1 MIKNKLTVS
10 NLLPNKPIK
19 YSPVSPLSIKGIGYL
34 LCHPKIALKLLS
46 YANFGYLKEIGWIKS
61 FNLKKPVDY
70 SENPIP
76 WNTYSYI
83 DFISQRLKK
92 NMSIFEYG
100 SGYSTLYYQK
110 KVNFVASVEHDM
122 GWYNKIS
129 LMISNNVKLCHEPLE
144 GTTYENA
151 PMKFKELFS
160 IIIIDGEKRV
170 ECMNQ
175 AIKYLKDDG
184 VIVLDDSHWNDFKAG
199 VEFLKLN
206 DFKEI
211 PFFSIQP
218 GFFSKNCTS
227 IFYKENNCLDI

>member
-1 MIKNKLTVS
+1 MIKNKL
-10 NLLPNKPIK
+10 
-19 YSPVSPLSIKGIGYL
+19 KGIGYL
-34 LCHPKIALKLLS
+34 LRYPKVALKLLS
-46 YANFGYLKEIGWIKS
+46 YAKYGYLKEMGWIKS
-61 FNLKKPVDY
+61 FILKKPVDD
-70 SENPIP
+70 SGNPIP

-100 SGYSTLYYQK
+100 CGYSTLYYQK

-122 GWYNKIS
+122 DWYNKIS
-129 LMISNNVKLCHEPLE
+129 LMASNNVKLCHQPLE
-144 GTTYENA
+144 GITYENA

-170 ECMNQ
+170 KCMYE

-184 VIVLDDSHWNDFKAG
+184 VIVLDDSHWDEYKDG

-206 DFKEI
+206 NFKQI
-211 PFFSIQP
+211 PFFSIVP

-227 IFYKENNCLDI
+227 IFYKENNCLNI

>member
-1 MIKNKLTVS
+1 MIKNKL
-10 NLLPNKPIK
+10 
-19 YSPVSPLSIKGIGYL
+19 KGIASML
-34 LCHPKIALKLLS
+34 RHPKTTLTLLTHIN
-46 YANFGYLKEIGWIKS
+46 YGYLKEVGWIKS
-61 FNLKKPVDY
+61 FILQKPVDD
-70 SENPIP
+70 SGNPIP

-110 KVNFVASVEHDM
+110 KVNFVASVEHDI

-170 ECMNQ
+170 ECMNK

-218 GFFSKNCTS
+218 GFFGKNCTS
-227 IFYKENNCLDI
+227 IFYKENNCLNI

>member
-1 MIKNKLTVS
+1 MIKNKL
-10 NLLPNKPIK
+10 
-19 YSPVSPLSIKGIGYL
+19 KGIGSL
-34 LCHPKIALKLLS
+34 LCHPKTALKLLS
-46 YANFGYLKEIGWIKS
+46 HAKYGYLKETGWIKS
-61 FNLKKPVDY
+61 SILQKPVDD
-70 SENPIP
+70 SGNPIP
-76 WNTYSYI
+76 WNTYSFI

-122 GWYNKIS
+122 DWYNKIS
-129 LMISNNVKLCHEPLE
+129 LMASNNVKLCHQPLE
-144 GTTYENA
+144 GITYENA

-170 ECMNQ
+170 ECMNE

-184 VIVLDDSHWNDFKAG
+184 VIVLDDSHWDEFKAG

-206 DFKEI
+206 NFKQI
-211 PFFSIQP
+211 PFFSISP

>member
-1 MIKNKLTVS
+1 MIKNKL
-10 NLLPNKPIK
+10 
-19 YSPVSPLSIKGIGYL
+19 KGIGHL
-34 LCHPKIALKLLS
+34 LRYPKVALKLLS
-46 YANFGYLKEIGWIKS
+46 HAKYGYLKEMGWIKS
-61 FNLKKPVDY
+61 FILKKPVDY

-100 SGYSTLYYQK
+100 CGYSTLYYQK
-110 KVNFVASVEHDM
+110 KVNFVASVEHNMD
-122 GWYNKIS
+122 WYNKIS
-129 LMISNNVKLCHEPLE
+129 LMASNNVKLCHQPLE
-144 GTTYENA
+144 GITYENA

-170 ECMNQ
+170 KCMYE

-184 VIVLDDSHWNDFKAG
+184 VIVLDDSHWDEFKAG

-206 DFKEI
+206 NFKQI

-227 IFYKENNCLDI
+227 IFYKENNCLNI